1 MIPDEVSYKVIELYD
16 SCVEILSNH
25 DKWKRT
31 GIKPGVNHG
40 KKQSESIASGQGEY
54 GNTVD

>member
-40 KKQSESIASGQGEY
+40 KKQSESISSGQ
-54 GNTVD
+54 V